1 MTLTALSLDN
11 SISNLY
17 IIPIL
22 QQGGGKHGRTKTA
35 QALARN
41 DLSETGQQSTDF
53 QSKQKTDPARDQPCR
68 VHSFL
73 DFQGRSPTRLLVER
87 QKQPVFLTFSPAG
100 TTLVPADPVARV
112 LPSTGGT
119 LMEEKP
125 TLWRLHPKKAAGGR
139 ADPEGAGRAA
149 VCHRVQ
155 REQVGAQSVLP

>member
-1 MTLTALSLDN
+1 MQVTFPLDN
-11 SISNLY
+11 SITNLY
-17 IIPIL
+17 TIPIL

-41 DLSETGQQSTDF
+41 DLSETGQQSTNF

-87 QKQPVFLTFSPAG
+87 QKRPVFLTFSPAG
-100 TTLVPADPVARV
+100 ATLVSADRAARI
-112 LPSTGGT
+112 LPSTGGSPYGRKT
-119 LMEEKP
+119 
-125 TLWRLHPKKAAGGR
+125 TLWRLHPKKAAGGG